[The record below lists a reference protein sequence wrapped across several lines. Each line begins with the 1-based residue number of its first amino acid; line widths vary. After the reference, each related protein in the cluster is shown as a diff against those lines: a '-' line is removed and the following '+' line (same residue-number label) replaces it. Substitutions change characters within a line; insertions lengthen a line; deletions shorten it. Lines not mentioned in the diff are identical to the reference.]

1 MLANTINPIHLKLFK
16 PMRQKAELFSTLIET
31 VADEFEI
38 PMLDVFGI
46 QDFENLAYWAE
57 DMVHFSGQGHIR
69 VANDAAA
76 LLDLNYRYVNPE
88 LTAVSRGLVETAK
101 WVTRDVLPFFDR
113 KLKGVT
119 SGDGMQPKHSALSPY
134 SPRVNHP
141 NWEMTI
147 R

>member
-1 MLANTINPIHLKLFK
+1 
-16 PMRQKAELFSTLIET
+16 
-31 VADEFEI
+31 
-38 PMLDVFGI
+38 
-46 QDFENLAYWAE
+46 
-57 DMVHFSGQGHIR
+57 MVHFSGQGHIR

-76 LLDLNYRYVNPE
+76 LLDLNYRFVNPE

-119 SGDGMQPKHSALSPY
+119 SGDGMQPKHNALSPY
-134 SPRVNHP
+134 NPMINHP